1 MTLHS
6 IEMIFGVLPS
16 DAATMSSAERRQ
28 LPSPDT
34 PGGAYSVLGLKFE
47 NLGMGRYVEAKLNP
61 EEMAS
66 VQLAA
71 V

>member
-1 MTLHS
+1 
-6 IEMIFGVLPS
+6 
-16 DAATMSSAERRQ
+16 MSSAERRQ
-28 LPSPDT
+28 LLSSSP
-34 PGGAYSVLGLKFE
+34 PGGANLVLGLEIE
-47 NLGMGRYVEAKLNP
+47 NLGIGRYVEAKLNP